1 MLTLFLCAMA
11 LLVLALLCAVGQG
24 LLAVWRWAS
33 PVRWLL
39 LCILPALSV
48 GTLLVCLWHIH
59 IITGWGRLAWELGA
73 CLPGSALFGVAVGW
87 LLGLD
92 HRKRRN

>member
-1 MLTLFLCAMA
+1 MLTLFLYAMA
-11 LLVLALLCAVGQG
+11 LLVLALLCAVAQG

-39 LCILPALSV
+39 LCILPALSI
-48 GTLLVCLWHIH
+48 GMLLFCLWKVPRSP
-59 IITGWGRLAWELGA
+59 GWEGLVWWLGA

-92 HRKRRN
+92 HRKRRD